1 MRVWIVGC
9 LWLLLAVPVAGIAQD
24 EEAPPAAAENG
35 EQQTDE
41 KTEAGEPVSGE
52 DVWDGESE
60 GEKDVFVPSET
71 VSADS
76 AIAFPADI

>member
-9 LWLLLAVPVAGIAQD
+9 LWLLLVAPMAGIAQD

-52 DVWDGESE
+52 DVWAGESE